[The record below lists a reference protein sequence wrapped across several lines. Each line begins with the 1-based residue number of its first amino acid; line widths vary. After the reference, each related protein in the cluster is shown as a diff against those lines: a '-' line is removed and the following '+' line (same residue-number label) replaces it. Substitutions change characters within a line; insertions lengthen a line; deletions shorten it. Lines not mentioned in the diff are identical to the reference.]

1 MSFDG
6 NVLRKLTNE
15 INNEITTG
23 RINKIYQLSKYDL
36 LFNINSHQG
45 KSQLY
50 ISCSPSYSRINII
63 YFKIICVYFKIIF

>member
-36 LFNINSHQG
+36 ILLVNTHDENHS
-45 KSQLY
+45 S
-50 ISCSPSYSRINII
+50 
-63 YFKIICVYFKIIF
+63 